1 MICNLRL
8 YQQDLQQYK
17 EREFQH
23 VNLQQ
28 QSNLIKITFLICSL
42 CCAVGDLYGSHAG
55 DPMLPANE
63 NGSWETI
70 KALKFKI

>member
-17 EREFQH
+17 EREFHH

-28 QSNLIKITFLICSL
+28 QSNLIKITFLICSP
-42 CCAVGDLYGSHAG
+42 CCAVGDLKKPHYRSHVTDDVS
-55 DPMLPANE
+55 DPM
-63 NGSWETI
+63 S
-70 KALKFKI
+70 